1 MILILILV
9 LVVILFSIIE
19 LNIVQEMTIDF
30 ALFTIGP
37 FPMFYFII
45 ASIFIGALCLIPT
58 TLKYYFGY
66 KKALSYIRKKE
77 KEELKF
83 EKELNNDINFE

>member
-1 MILILILV
+1 MFLILLLV

-30 ALFTIGP
+30 AFFTVGP
-37 FPMFYFII
+37 FPMFYFV
-45 ASIFIGALCLIPT
+45 IGALIVGALCVMPT
-58 TLKYYFGY
+58 TLKYYFAY
-66 KKALSYIRKKE
+66 RKALSYIRKKE

-83 EKELNNDINFE
+83 DKEEVPIDFE